1 MEWVKAISTAIEY
14 IERNITE
21 DISAEDIARQVNIS
35 SFYFQKGFS
44 LLCGYTITEYIRS
57 RRLALAAG
65 ELTNG
70 AKVIDTAIKYC
81 YDSPDSFAKAF
92 YRFHGVAP
100 SVVQKNSTMIK
111 AFAPLKITLSLKG
124 GQVMDYRIVKKGS
137 FAVIGSVK
145 NFSYDE
151 ANTELPKYWQEHY
164 ESGKNKHIC
173 GMFGVNIDESMG
185 MNKFEYMIA
194 DVYNPSIDIPEGFE
208 TRVIPALT
216 WAVFPIKGALPDA
229 LRDVNKKIFAEWL
242 PALGDHEFAAG
253 YCIEMYSDPQ
263 KFPKGTCDENYYSE
277 IWIPIKKKGLDIF
290 KA

>member
-1 MEWVKAISTAIEY
+1 MEWVKTISTAIEY
-14 IERNITE
+14 IESNITE

-44 LLCGYTITEYIRS
+44 LLCGYTITEYIRC

-65 ELTNG
+65 ELADG

-92 YRFHGVAP
+92 YRFHGVTP
-100 SVVQKNSTMIK
+100 SAVQKSSTMIK
-111 AFAPLKITLSLKG
+111 AFAPLKISLSLKG
-124 GQVMDYRIVKKGS
+124 GKSMDYRIVKKGS

-145 NFSYDE
+145 SFSYDE
-151 ANTELPKYWQEHY
+151 ASTEIPKYWREHC
-164 ESGKNKHIC
+164 ESGKNKYVS

-185 MNKFEYMIA
+185 MNRFEYMIA
-194 DVYNPSIDIPEGFE
+194 DVYNPSVDIPEGFE

-229 LRDVNKKIFAEWL
+229 LQDVNKKIFSEWL
-242 PALGDHEFAAG
+242 PALGDYEFAAG
-253 YCIEMYSDPQ
+253 YSIEMYADPQ
-263 KFPKGTCDENYYSE
+263 KFSKGTCDENYYSE
-277 IWIPIKKKGLDIF
+277 IWIPIKKKS
-290 KA
+290 AE

>member
-14 IERNITE
+14 IESNITD
-21 DISAEDIARQVNIS
+21 DISAEDIARQVHIS

-44 LLCGYTITEYIRS
+44 LLCGYTVTEYIRF

-65 ELTNG
+65 ELTDG

-100 SVVQKNSTMIK
+100 SVVQKNSSIIK
-111 AFAPLKITLSLKG
+111 AFAPLKISLSLKG
-124 GQVMDYRIVKKGS
+124 GKSMDYRIVKKGS

-145 NFSYDE
+145 SFSYDD
-151 ANTELPKYWQEHY
+151 ANTEIPQYWREHC
-164 ESGKNKHIC
+164 ESGKNKYVC

-194 DVYNPSIDIPEGFE
+194 DVYNPSVDIPEGFE
-208 TRVIPALT
+208 TRVIPAFM
-216 WAVFPIKGALPDA
+216 WAVFPIKGSLPDA
-229 LRDVNKKIFAEWL
+229 LQGVNKKIFSEWL
-242 PALGDHEFAAG
+242 PALGDYEFAAG
-253 YCIEMYSDPQ
+253 YSIEMYSDPRE
-263 KFPKGTCDENYYSE
+263 FPKGTDDENYYSE
-277 IWIPIKKKGLDIF
+277 IWIPIKKKSS
-290 KA
+290 